1 MNPYNEHFKKYLLSC
16 FYFDV
21 FIFLEQHCL
30 PNEQFEIE
38 NFKIFQN
45 NRPAKTGY
53 ARRGSGGIAIA
64 INVSIFE
71 THTLA
76 SVVKGVDGQIS
87 VKLKNIFNDF
97 KVGILGLYLPP
108 ENYVYGKDPENF
120 FNEAGVLWE
129 DLYDCDLIVGGGD
142 LNARTKNL
150 VDYLPDID
158 GTLVPPRI
166 NHL

>member
-1 MNPYNEHFKKYLLSC
+1 MSC

-21 FIFLEQHCL
+21 LILPEHHCL
-30 PNEQFEIE
+30 PNEQFELE

-45 NRPAKTGY
+45 NRPTLTGN

-64 INVSIFE
+64 INNILFD
-71 THTLA
+71 TRTLV

-87 VKLKNIFNDF
+87 VKLQNIFNDL

-108 ENYVYGKDPENF
+108 ENYLYGKDPENF

-129 DLYDCDLIVGGGD
+129 DLFDCDLIVGGGD
-142 LNARTKNL
+142 LNARTKNT
-150 VDYLPDID
+150 VDYLPEID
-158 GTLVPPRI
+158 GNLIP
-166 NHL
+166 